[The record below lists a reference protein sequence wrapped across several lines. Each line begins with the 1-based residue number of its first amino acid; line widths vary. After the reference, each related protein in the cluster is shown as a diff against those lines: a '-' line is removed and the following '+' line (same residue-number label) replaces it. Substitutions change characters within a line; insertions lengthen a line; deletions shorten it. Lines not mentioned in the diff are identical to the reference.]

1 MKKLVTSLLL
11 ISNVVGLWA
20 YDFVSDGLYY
30 EIIDREE
37 QIVAVTYQTSDW
49 ANNYLG
55 RTDVCIPSSVC
66 YNDTCYSVTTIGCCA
81 FAGCRTLKSIV
92 LSCGL
97 EKIRARAF
105 NSCTNLRTVVC
116 ETLEPPILE
125 YPTFEGVKLKK
136 VKLYVPEGYINGY
149 KNILNHYDIPD
160 REALEEGCISQE
172 EYNELLIDYFG
183 ASQWQAFKT
192 LLPIEQ
198 FPIYNQ

>member
-1 MKKLVTSLLL
+1 M
-11 ISNVVGLWA
+11 
-20 YDFVSDGLYY
+20 
-30 EIIDREE
+30 
-37 QIVAVTYQTSDW
+37 
-49 ANNYLG
+49 
-55 RTDVCIPSSVC
+55 
-66 YNDTCYSVTTIGCCA
+66 
-81 FAGCRTLKSIV
+81 

-105 NSCTNLRTVVC
+105 NSCTNLRTVIC

-172 EYNELLIDYFG
+172 EYNELLIDYLG
-183 ASQWQAFKT
+183 ASQWQAFKQV
-192 LLPIEQ
+192 LPIETL
-198 FPIYNQ
+198 PIE

>member
-30 EIIDREE
+30 DIIDQEG

-55 RTDVCIPSSVC
+55 RKDVYIPSSVC
-66 YNDTCYSVTTIGCCA
+66 YNNTYYSVTTIGCCA
-81 FAGCRTLKSIV
+81 FAGCNTLKSITF
-92 LSCGL
+92 SCGL
-97 EKIRARAF
+97 ERVRARAF

-136 VKLYVPEGYINGY
+136 VKLYVPEGYINEY
-149 KNILNHYDIPD
+149 KNILNHYDFPN
-160 REALEEGCISQE
+160 REDVEEGYISEE
-172 EYNELLIDYFG
+172 EYHELLIDYLS
-183 ASQWQAFKT
+183 ASQWQAFKKV
-192 LLPIEQ
+192 LPIEEL
-198 FPIYNQ
+198 IIE

>member
-30 EIIDREE
+30 DIIDQEG

-66 YNDTCYSVTTIGCCA
+66 YNDTFYSVTTIGCCA

-105 NSCTNLRTVVC
+105 NSCTNLRTVIC

-136 VKLYVPEGYINGY
+136 VRLYVPQGYINDY
-149 KNILNHYDIPD
+149 KNILNHYDFPD
-160 REALEEGCISQE
+160 REALEEGYISQA
-172 EYNELLIDYFG
+172 EYNELLIDYLG
-183 ASQWQAFKT
+183 ASQWQAFKQV
-192 LLPIEQ
+192 LPIETL
-198 FPIYNQ
+198 PIE

>member
-30 EIIDREE
+30 DIIDQEG

-49 ANNYLG
+49 TNNYLG

-66 YNDTCYSVTTIGCCA
+66 YNDTFYYVTMIGCCA
-81 FAGCRTLKSIV
+81 FAGCSTLKAIMF
-92 LSCGL
+92 SCGL
-97 EKIRARAF
+97 ERIKTRAF
-105 NSCTNLRTVVC
+105 NRCTNLRTIIC
-116 ETLEPPILE
+116 ETLKPPILE

-136 VKLYVPEGYINGY
+136 VKLYVPEGYINEY
-149 KNILNHYDIPD
+149 KNILNHYDVPD
-160 REALEEGCISQE
+160 KEALEEGCISQE

-183 ASQWQAFKT
+183 ASQWQAFKKV
-192 LLPIEQ
+192 LPIEEL
-198 FPIYNQ
+198 IIE